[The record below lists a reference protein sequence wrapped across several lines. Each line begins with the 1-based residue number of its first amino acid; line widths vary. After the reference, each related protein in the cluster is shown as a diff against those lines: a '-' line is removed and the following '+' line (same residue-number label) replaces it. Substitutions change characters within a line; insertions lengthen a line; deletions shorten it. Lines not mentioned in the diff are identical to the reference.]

1 MSEREV
7 DLKDILQVSSQP
19 LISVIVPVYNGAE
32 FLRRCLEALARS
44 TVQPLE
50 VIVVDD
56 CSTDS
61 SMDVCLERKVQ
72 VLSTSQNSGPAVARN
87 LAARVAMGDVLLF
100 VDADVLVKPETVG
113 QMVTRFENHPEIT
126 AVFGSYDD
134 EPGEKNFL
142 SQYKNLQ
149 HHYVHQISNPEAATF
164 WSGLGAIRRGVFLE
178 LGGFDDK
185 KFDTPSIE
193 DIELGFRLRRSGHRI
208 ILDRTIQAKHL
219 KKWSPVSHLRTE
231 IFWRALPWS
240 KLILETKGMINDMNL
255 RVRDRVSAIFV
266 ALIIVLTP
274 FVLFFPALVPLIL
287 AFLVGIAYLNW
298 GILRFFAAKRGIF
311 FAVKAFFWQLLYFF
325 YSGATFVV
333 CWLSYTF
340 LQTRGDKKR
349 IRSQ

>member
-1 MSEREV
+1 M
-7 DLKDILQVSSQP
+7 LVSGQP
-19 LISVIVPVYNGAE
+19 LISVIVPVYNGADL
-32 FLRRCLEALARS
+32 LRRCLDALACS
-44 TVQPLE
+44 TVEPLE
-50 VIVVDD
+50 IIVVDD
-56 CSTDS
+56 CSTDDS
-61 SMDVCLERKVQ
+61 YDVCLERKVR
-72 VLSTSQNSGPAVARN
+72 VLSTLQNSGPAVARN
-87 LAARVAMGDVLLF
+87 LGAQVAMGDVLLF

-113 QMVTRFENHPEIT
+113 QMAARFEKHPEVS

-178 LGGFDDK
+178 LGGFDAE

-219 KKWSPVSHLRTE
+219 KKWGPVSHLRTE

-266 ALIIVLTP
+266 ALILVSMP
-274 FVLFFPALVPLIL
+274 FVLFFPALAPVIL
-287 AFLVGIAYLNW
+287 AFLVAIAYLNW

-311 FAVKAFFWQLLYFF
+311 FAVQAFFWQLLYFF

-333 CWLSYTF
+333 CWFSHTF
-340 LQTRGDKKR
+340 VQTRADKKR
-349 IRSQ
+349 TAPL